1 MTFWYSNNQHIYK
14 TGDIVKLTK
23 ASYYVTP
30 HDNLMFL
37 RYSEETN
44 MCYVI
49 HKTRDGIRCWNLS
62 VAHIVPSESTEC
74 RFSER
79 DIKLAKQIAS
89 LWFDFDG
96 DYDTQETHCPYKHQ
110 SVIDAVYKY
119 FNGDSIDELISFA
132 IKETKLRTGCE
143 LHLYSSKII

>member
-1 MTFWYSNNQHIYK
+1 MTFWYYNNKHIYK
-14 TGDIVKLTK
+14 TGDIVKFTK
-23 ASYYVTP
+23 APYYVTQ

-49 HKTRDGIRCWNLS
+49 DKTRDWIRCWNLG
-62 VAHIVPSESTEC
+62 VTHMVPSESTEC
-74 RFSER
+74 IFSER
-79 DIKLAKQIAS
+79 DIKLAKQTAS

-96 DYDTQETHCPYKHQ
+96 DYDTQETHYPYKCQ
-110 SVIDAVYKY
+110 SVIDAVYRC
-119 FNGDSIDELISFA
+119 FNGDSIDELISF
-132 IKETKLRTGCE
+132 ITKEHKLRTGCK

>member
-49 HKTRDGIRCWNLS
+49 HKTRDGIRCWNLG
-62 VAHIVPSESTEC
+62 VTHIVPSESTEC
-74 RFSER
+74 RFS
-79 DIKLAKQIAS
+79 D
-89 LWFDFDG
+89 
-96 DYDTQETHCPYKHQ
+96 
-110 SVIDAVYKY
+110 
-119 FNGDSIDELISFA
+119 A
-132 IKETKLRTGCE
+132 IKETELRTGCK

>member
-1 MTFWYSNNQHIYK
+1 MTFWYYNNKHIYK
-14 TGDIVKLTK
+14 TGDIVKFTK
-23 ASYYVTP
+23 APYYVTQ

-49 HKTRDGIRCWNLS
+49 DKTRDWIRCWNLG
-62 VAHIVPSESTEC
+62 VTHMVPSESTEC
-74 RFSER
+74 IFSER

-96 DYDTQETHCPYKHQ
+96 DYDTQETHCPYKRQ
-110 SVIDAVYKY
+110 SVIDAVYRC
-119 FNGDSIDELISFA
+119 FNGDSIDELISF
-132 IKETKLRTGCE
+132 ITKEHKLRTGCK

>member
-23 ASYYVTP
+23 ESYHVAP
-30 HDNLMFL
+30 RDNLMFL
-37 RYSEETN
+37 RYSEKTN

-49 HKTRDGIRCWNLS
+49 DKTRDGIKCWNLG
-62 VAHIVPSESTEC
+62 VTPIVPSESTEC
-74 RFSER
+74 IFSER

-89 LWFDFDG
+89 LWFDLDV
-96 DYDTQETHCPYKHQ
+96 DYDTQETHYPYKHQ